1 MGKNIFGKGLNKNIW
16 HYNYCNKK
24 VIHIYNY
31 FNKEDFEILKNLGI
45 IIENKLYSHREFDIF
60 YDILFK
66 YYETNEVDELLQCS
80 ELKKLNISKEKYQKI
95 LDIFDKIEKDNDL

>member
-1 MGKNIFGKGLNKNIW
+1 M
-16 HYNYCNKK
+16 
-24 VIHIYNY
+24 
-31 FNKEDFEILKNLGI
+31 KNLGI